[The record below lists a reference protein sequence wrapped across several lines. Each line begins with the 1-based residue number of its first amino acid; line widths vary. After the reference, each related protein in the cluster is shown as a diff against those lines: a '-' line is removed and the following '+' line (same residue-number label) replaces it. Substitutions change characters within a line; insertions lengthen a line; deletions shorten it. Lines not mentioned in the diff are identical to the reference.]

1 MHVDDPRL
9 RDSLEIARQQGM
21 DVRFEQVNLRG
32 AHPNT
37 VRLHVT
43 GERGATLTLEAA
55 SVGGGNIEIHRIN
68 GLSVNFTGKADTMII
83 HHIDMP
89 GAIAAVTTTLAR
101 HRVNIANMQVYRR
114 KLGGDAM
121 MVLELDARPPRRTWT
136 SSAKSPISGAARS
149 SKGGMTDGLH
159 AARMGAHGEP
169 SWVDC
174 AVRD

>member
-43 GERGATLTLEAA
+43 GERGTALTLEAA
-55 SVGGGNIEIHRIN
+55 SVGGGNIEIHRICRQYRFVCIN
-68 GLSVNFTGKADTMII
+68 GLSVNFTGKAATMII

-89 GAIAAVTTTLAR
+89 GAIAAVTSTLAR

-121 MVLELDARPPRRTWT
+121 MVLELDGAPSQADLDIIRQIPDIRSCTFLKRR
-136 SSAKSPISGAARS
+136 
-149 SKGGMTDGLH
+149 D
-159 AARMGAHGEP
+159 
-169 SWVDC
+169 D
-174 AVRD
+174 